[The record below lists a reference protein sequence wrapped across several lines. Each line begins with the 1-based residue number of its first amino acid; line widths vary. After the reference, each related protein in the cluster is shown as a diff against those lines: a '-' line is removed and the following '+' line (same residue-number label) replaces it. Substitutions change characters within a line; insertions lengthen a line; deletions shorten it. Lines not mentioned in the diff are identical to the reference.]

1 MAKKSREEYYDR
13 QMVILR
19 DGKWRGTRVD
29 VYKFEKAMKEL
40 EKATAWVEE
49 SIHD

>member
-19 DGKWRGTRVD
+19 NGKYRATRVD
-29 VYKFEKAMKEL
+29 LYKFEKAMKEL
-40 EKATAWVEE
+40 ERAVNKIVGE
-49 SIHD
+49 